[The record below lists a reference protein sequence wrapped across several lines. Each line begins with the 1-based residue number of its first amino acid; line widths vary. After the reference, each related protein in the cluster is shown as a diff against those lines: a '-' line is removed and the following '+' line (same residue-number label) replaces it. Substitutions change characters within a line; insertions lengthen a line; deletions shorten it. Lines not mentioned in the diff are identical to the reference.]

1 MIQIQ
6 VNHHKLFYRVT
17 VLPRSRRM
25 YFIHPVGVEIK
36 TGQTCQ
42 IHLAE
47 HQSDPLHPEL
57 EQISA
62 LRQQRR
68 VLSADTDS
76 PITFLSGHRP
86 IIARLISKSTFIT
99 LTRLI

>member
-1 MIQIQ
+1 
-6 VNHHKLFYRVT
+6 
-17 VLPRSRRM
+17 M
-25 YFIHPVGVEIK
+25 YFILSVGVEIK

-47 HQSDPLHPEL
+47 HESDPLHPEL
-57 EQISA
+57 GKISA

-68 VLSADTDS
+68 VLVADADS
-76 PITFLSGHRP
+76 SITFLPGHHP
-86 IIARLISKSTFIT
+86 MIARLISKSTIIT